1 MMLSK
6 KEKVALII
14 FIIFVAVCELYH
26 VAIDTNPPTVLRMG
40 YIAVYLFYAVLYPNL
55 IPTFTAVNLIVER
68 FSCSFGEFL
77 PNTLIFHIAV
87 LLYCGLVTK
96 ETSLFRSVNNSNK
109 SCLPFFVILYVYAI
123 FSLFLHVNIS
133 YDFSFVING
142 SFLIAYLYCLSKLN
156 DKHIKSILTYS
167 IIAMAIVCFVGL
179 LNYDRLVSDYQ
190 TSLGSVERIEWKDA
204 NYFSFCIAIYILFST
219 FFITHTNSKKYL
231 WSLYIACLLMA
242 TCMVMLIS
250 RGSIIALC
258 IALLYYFRQR
268 LLSLKSVAVLTV
280 IAGIVLLFY
289 YVGLLDGLI
298 MRFMSEDLSSGSGRT
313 EIWETGIKTF
323 FAKDNWTILF
333 GAGEGQASKMVFLD
347 GKYWSPHNNYLEMLY
362 NYGIIGLILFIV
374 WLIAAF
380 RLSKSRE
387 ARSVLLLIM
396 INSFTIVP
404 FTFVTPIW
412 FIMALL
418 LVWDRRLINNMLYET
433 PKPVYN

>member
-1 MMLSK
+1 MLSK
-6 KEKVALII
+6 KERIALIL
-14 FIIFVAVCELYH
+14 FIIFVAICELYH
-26 VAIDTNPPTVLRMG
+26 DAIDTNPPAVLRIG
-40 YIAVYLFYAVLYPNL
+40 YIVVYLFFAVLFPNL

-68 FSCSFGEFL
+68 FSSSFGEFL
-77 PNTLIFHIAV
+77 PNTLLFHIAV
-87 LLYCGLVTK
+87 LLYCALVIK
-96 ETSLFRSVNNSNK
+96 RVNVFQFGNYSNK
-109 SCLPFFVILYVYAI
+109 SGFPFFLLFYVYAI
-123 FSLFLHVNIS
+123 FSLFLHVKIP

-142 SFLIAYLYCLSKLN
+142 AFLITYLYCLSKLN

-167 IIAMAIVCFVGL
+167 IIAMAIVCLVGL

-190 TSLGSVERIEWKDA
+190 TSLGSVERMEWKDA

-219 FFITHTNSKKYL
+219 FFITHISSTRRL
-231 WSLYIACLLMA
+231 WSLYVVCMLMA
-242 TCMVMLIS
+242 VCMIMLIS
-250 RGSIIALC
+250 RGSILALC
-258 IALLYYFRQR
+258 VALLYYFRKKFF
-268 LLSLKSVAVLTV
+268 SLKSVAVLIV
-280 IAGIVLLFY
+280 IVGILLTFY
-289 YVGLLDGLI
+289 YAGLLDGVI
-298 MRFMSEDLSSGSGRT
+298 MRFMSEDLASGSGRT

-333 GAGEGQASKMVFLD
+333 GAGEGQAAKMVFLD
-347 GKYWSPHNNYLEMLY
+347 GKYWSPHNNYLEVLY
-362 NYGIIGLILFIV
+362 NYGIIGLILFIA
-374 WLIAAF
+374 WLTVTF
-380 RLSKSRE
+380 RLAKSRA